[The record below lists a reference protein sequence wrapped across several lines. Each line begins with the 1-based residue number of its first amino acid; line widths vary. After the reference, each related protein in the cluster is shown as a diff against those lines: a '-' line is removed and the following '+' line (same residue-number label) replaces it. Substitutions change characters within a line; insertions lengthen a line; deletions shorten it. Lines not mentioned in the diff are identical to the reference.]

1 MISLRFVGE
10 RGGGGGG
17 RLGGFWFVG
26 ERGAAME
33 GVGSVVEETMDGAR
47 ICR

>member
-10 RGGGGGG
+10 GGGGG